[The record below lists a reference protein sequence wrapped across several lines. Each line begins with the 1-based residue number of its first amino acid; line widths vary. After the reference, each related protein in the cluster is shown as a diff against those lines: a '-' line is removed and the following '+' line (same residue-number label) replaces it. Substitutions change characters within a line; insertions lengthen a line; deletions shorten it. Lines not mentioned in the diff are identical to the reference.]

1 MRLWTLHPKY
11 LDPPGLT
18 AVWREALLARA
29 ILLHRTRGYRFH
41 PQLQRFR
48 AHARPVAAINSY
60 LAGILEEARARS
72 YRFDA
77 GKVGRVRLD
86 EPLTE
91 SRAQLLYEW
100 RHLQAK
106 LSARNPAWSLRF
118 PRTVLPEPHPLF
130 RIVPG
135 PVQSWERVSAR
146 DARQRSS
153 VDQ

>member
-48 AHARPVAAINSY
+48 AHARPIAAINSY

-77 GKVGRVRLD
+77 GKAGRVRLD
-86 EPLTE
+86 ESLKE
-91 SRAQLLYEW
+91 SRGQLAYEW

-106 LSARNPAWSLRF
+106 LSARNPAWSQRLPRSVLR
-118 PRTVLPEPHPLF
+118 EPHPLF
-130 RIVPG
+130 RIVRG
-135 PVQSWERVSAR
+135 PVQSWERGPQRNAR
-146 DARQRSS
+146 
-153 VDQ
+153 